1 MDRIELGIRIDS
13 LFTVP
18 ITITRAMLD
27 QLTPTNDL
35 VPTSPT
41 DATIIQAIYWSGRIT
56 GTADSREPVL
66 LRPQYGFIDDRRNA
80 NRAGFLIGFDDD
92 TAGENWIQA
101 YVSANSGNEID
112 IEYLTTYHFETP

>member
-1 MDRIELGIRIDS
+1 
-13 LFTVP
+13 
-18 ITITRAMLD
+18 MLD

-41 DATIIQAIYWSGRIT
+41 DATIIQAIYWSGRVT

-66 LRPQYGFIDDRRNA
+66 LRPQYGFIDDRRQA

-101 YVSANSGNEID
+101 YVSANSGNEIN